1 MDWVSVW
8 TYTWEA
14 IRTHPF
20 DVITL
25 SFGLIAILTSI
36 IALYRSH
43 KNSRVAQKSVDE
55 AQRIRE
61 ANERAID
68 LRAKELEGDAVN
80 TKFLLDVAKRNAL
93 SSEKSAATA
102 EESVRATVGA
112 VEVLKK
118 LALENFKMRV
128 DSFRPVTVFEVTG
141 SRTFSIRNIGN
152 GPALDV
158 ELRFAQL
165 KEDGHLI
172 NLRNFFEKAK
182 EQHLM
187 NIGSGRSV
195 PANGGET
202 VYDYLR
208 ADKPDFRSGVQNL
221 LAILATY
228 MDINGNP
235 YYTLALF
242 ESVEQKGERVA
253 ILRRT
258 KTGSYDSG
266 EIELLS
272 VRDWMAR
279 WPSK

>member
-1 MDWVSVW
+1 MDWVHLW
-8 TYTWEA
+8 TYSWET

-25 SFGLIAILTSI
+25 FFGLIAIITSI

-43 KNSRVAQKSVDE
+43 KNSRAAQETVDE
-55 AQRIRE
+55 AKRIRE
-61 ANERAID
+61 TYNRAIN
-68 LRAKELEGDAVN
+68 LRAKELEGDTVN

-102 EESVRATVGA
+102 EESVRTTAGA

-118 LALENFKMRV
+118 PAIENSRMRV

-141 SRTFSIRNIGN
+141 SRTFTVRNIGN

-158 ELRFAQL
+158 ELRLAQL

-172 NLRNFFEKAK
+172 NLRNFFENPK

-187 NIGSGRSV
+187 NIGAGRSV
-195 PANGGET
+195 PANGGDT

-208 ADKPDFRSGVQNL
+208 ADKPDFRSGVKNV
-221 LAILATY
+221 LAIVATY
-228 MDINGNP
+228 MDIDGNP
-235 YYTLALF
+235 YYTLTVF
-242 ESVEQKGERVA
+242 ESVEQKGERVP

-258 KTGSYDSG
+258 RTRSYDSG
-266 EIELLS
+266 EIEPLS
-272 VRDWMAR
+272 VTDWMA
-279 WPSK
+279 

>member
-1 MDWVSVW
+1 MDWARLW
-8 TYTWEA
+8 TYSLET
-14 IRTHPF
+14 IRAHPF

-25 SFGLIAILTSI
+25 VFGLIAIITSI

-43 KNSRVAQKSVDE
+43 KNSRAAQETVEE

-102 EESVRATVGA
+102 EESVRTTAGA

-118 LALENFKMRV
+118 LAIENSRMRV

-141 SRTFSIRNIGN
+141 SRTFTVRNIGN

-158 ELRFAQL
+158 ELRLAQL

-172 NLRNFFEKAK
+172 NLRNFFESANEK
-182 EQHLM
+182 HLM
-187 NIGSGRSV
+187 NIGAGRSA

-208 ADKPDFRSGVQNL
+208 ADKPDFRSGVKSL
-221 LAILATY
+221 FAIVATY
-228 MDINGNP
+228 RDINGNP
-235 YYTLALF
+235 YYTLTVF
-242 ESVEQKGERVA
+242 ESVEQKGERVP

-258 KTGSYDSG
+258 RTRSYDYG
-266 EIELLS
+266 EIEPLS
-272 VRDWMAR
+272 LTDWMA
-279 WPSK
+279 